1 LNFKTEQ
8 KVKHQVKSGNF
19 TGSYKSEFFKFFD
32 DIKLESQDKTHT
44 VIDARSEDRFKS
56 RVPEPRVGLRS
67 GTIPN
72 SKSLPFSD
80 LLDNGCLKNKEDL
93 KNIFNAIAEP
103 HDQITFSC
111 GSGITACVLALGAEI
126 ADYKN
131 ISVYDGSWTEYG
143 SLITKDMEQQHWT
156 KDEFLAYILLFAAQS
171 DFKESNH
178 ERNVIIS
185 KVDMQTFQKIHD
197 EFDNDNDYQC
207 IQKITK
213 SIEQHNYDK
222 DLLIAELKNLFFSD
236 GDFDVN
242 EQNMLMSLNRI
253 LNLK

>member
-1 LNFKTEQ
+1 
-8 KVKHQVKSGNF
+8 
-19 TGSYKSEFFKFFD
+19 
-32 DIKLESQDKTHT
+32 
-44 VIDARSEDRFKS
+44 
-56 RVPEPRVGLRS
+56 
-67 GTIPN
+67 
-72 SKSLPFSD
+72 
-80 LLDNGCLKNKEDL
+80 
-93 KNIFNAIAEP
+93 
-103 HDQITFSC
+103 
-111 GSGITACVLALGAEI
+111 LALGAEI

-143 SLITKDMEQQHWT
+143 SLITKGMEQQHWN
-156 KDEFLAYILLFAAQS
+156 KDELLAYILLFAAQS